1 MAPRDAEATRRR
13 LLEAAAAEFA
23 ELGIAGARVDR
34 IAAAAR
40 TNKAQIYHYFGSK
53 DGLFEAVLASLLH
66 EILESDPF
74 DPGDL
79 AETAGRIF
87 DDFEDRPDL
96 ARLATWYRLER
107 SAADPPHPAIV
118 EANAAKVAAIRAAQR
133 DGRVTGAFPADVL
146 LGLLI
151 SAGHDAG
158 RRSPPEYTPSAR
170 NNTRPKRRAAVVE
183 AARRLAAPDG
193 DVG

>member
-1 MAPRDAEATRRR
+1 MARDAEATRRR

-34 IAAAAR
+34 IAVAAR

-53 DGLFEAVLASLLH
+53 EGLFEAVLAGILH
-66 EILESDPF
+66 DVLASDPF
-74 DPGDL
+74 DADDLPGSM
-79 AETAGRIF
+79 GRIF
-87 DDFEDRPDL
+87 DQFEDDPLL

-107 SAADPPHPAIV
+107 SGDAPNAAIV
-118 EANAAKVAAIRAAQR
+118 AANTAKVAAIRAAQR
-133 DGRVTGAFPADVL
+133 EGRVTDAFPADVL

-151 SAGHDAG
+151 SIATAWA
-158 RRSPPEYTPSAR
+158 SLPPEYTPSAR

-183 AARRLAAPDG
+183 AARRLVAP
-193 DVG
+193 

>member
-1 MAPRDAEATRRR
+1 MATRDAEATRRR

-79 AETAGRIF
+79 GETAGRIF
-87 DDFEDRPDL
+87 DDFEHRPDL

-118 EANAAKVAAIRAAQR
+118 ASNAAKIAAIRAAQR
-133 DGRVTGAFPADVL
+133 DGRVTRAFPADVL

-151 SAGHDAG
+151 SVATTWA
-158 RRSPPEYTPSAR
+158 SLPPEYTPSAR
-170 NNTRPKRRAAVVE
+170 NNTRRKRRAAVVE
-183 AARRLAAPDG
+183 AARRLAAPEG
-193 DVG
+193 GAG

>member
-23 ELGIAGARVDR
+23 EFGIAGARVDR

-53 DGLFEAVLASLLH
+53 DGLFGAVLAGLMH
-66 EILESDPF
+66 DVVEADPF
-74 DPGDL
+74 DADDL
-79 AETAGRIF
+79 PESMGRIF
-87 DDFEDRPDL
+87 DQFEDDPSL

-107 SAADPPHPAIV
+107 SDDDPPNAAIV
-118 EANAAKVAAIRAAQR
+118 EANAGKVAAIRAAQR
-133 DGRVTGAFPADVL
+133 DGRVTDAFAADVL

-151 SAGHDAG
+151 SLATTWA
-158 RRSPPEYTPSAR
+158 SLPPEYTPAAR

-183 AARRLAAPDG
+183 AARRLAAPPRSPG
-193 DVG
+193 

>member
-1 MAPRDAEATRRR
+1 MAPRDAEATRKR

-34 IAAAAR
+34 IATAAR

-53 DGLFEAVLASLLH
+53 DGLFEAVLATLLQ

-107 SAADPPHPAIV
+107 STDDAPNTAIV
-118 EANAAKVAAIRAAQR
+118 EANARKVAAIRAAQR
-133 DGRVTGAFPADVL
+133 DGRVTDAFPADVL
-146 LGLLI
+146 LALLI
-151 SAGHDAG
+151 SVATTWA
-158 RRSPPEYTPSAR
+158 SLPPEYTPSAR
-170 NNTRPKRRAAVVE
+170 NNTRPRRRAAVVE
-183 AARRLAAPDG
+183 AARRLAAPAPTSG
-193 DVG
+193 

>member
-13 LLEAAAAEFA
+13 LLQAGAAEFA

-34 IAAAAR
+34 IATAAR

-53 DGLFEAVLASLLH
+53 HGLFAAVLATLLH

-74 DPGDL
+74 DAGDL
-79 AETAGRIF
+79 GETAGRIF

-107 SAADPPHPAIV
+107 SQGDPPT
-118 EANAAKVAAIRAAQR
+118 
-133 DGRVTGAFPADVL
+133 DAFPADVL

-151 SAGHDAG
+151 SVATTWA
-158 RRSPPEYTPSAR
+158 SLPPEYTPSAR
-170 NNTRPKRRAAVVE
+170 NNTRPRRRAAVVE
-183 AARRLAAPDG
+183 AARRL
-193 DVG
+193 

>member
-1 MAPRDAEATRRR
+1 MAPRDAEATRQR

-23 ELGIAGARVDR
+23 EFGIAGARVDR

-53 DGLFEAVLASLLH
+53 DALFGAVLAGLLH
-66 EILESDPF
+66 DVVETDPF
-74 DPGDL
+74 DADDL
-79 AETAGRIF
+79 PESMGRIF
-87 DDFEDRPDL
+87 DQFEDDPAL

-107 SAADPPHPAIV
+107 SEDDPPNAAIIG
-118 EANAAKVAAIRAAQR
+118 ANASKLIAIRAAQR
-133 DGRVTGAFPADVL
+133 EGRVTDVFPADIL

-151 SAGHDAG
+151 SLATTWA
-158 RRSPPEYTPSAR
+158 SLPPEYTPSAR

-183 AARRLAAPDG
+183 SARRLVAPDPG
-193 DVG
+193 SG

>member
-23 ELGIAGARVDR
+23 ELGISGARVDR
-34 IAAAAR
+34 IATAAR

-53 DGLFEAVLASLLH
+53 DGLFAAVLATLAH

-74 DPGDL
+74 DAGDL
-79 AETAGRIF
+79 GETAGRIF

-107 SAADPPHPAIV
+107 SQGDPPDAAIV
-118 EANAAKVAAIRAAQR
+118 EANGRKVAAIRAAQR
-133 DGRVTGAFPADVL
+133 DGRVTDAFPADVL

-151 SAGHDAG
+151 SVATTWA
-158 RRSPPEYTPSAR
+158 SLPPEYTPSAR
-170 NNTRPKRRAAVVE
+170 NNTRPRRRAAVVE
-183 AARRLAAPDG
+183 AARRLAAPDPTSG
-193 DVG
+193 

>member
-118 EANAAKVAAIRAAQR
+118 ERR
-133 DGRVTGAFPADVL
+133 TP
-146 LGLLI
+146 
-151 SAGHDAG
+151 
-158 RRSPPEYTPSAR
+158 RRSPPSVRRSA
-170 NNTRPKRRAAVVE
+170 TAASPVRSPPTSCS
-183 AARRLAAPDG
+183 AC
-193 DVG
+193 